1 MKNRKYFTIPTVFTA
16 FNLFCGFSAIV
27 LTSAGKYVD
36 AVWLIILAALFD
48 AFDGKIARASGKS
61 SDFGLQ
67 MDSLGDVV
75 SSGLAPSLLVYQVHL
90 KVLGPVGLILAF
102 LPLLFAAFRLAR
114 FNVLTLQ
121 DGKSDDYL
129 GLPAPMGAITLSSIV
144 LMYLETHWHFL
155 LPFLVAMV
163 PLVGWLMAG
172 TLRYDGFPRFSIK
185 EKGKNRIKLLIML
198 TALVLLPFFSHYVVF
213 TFTMFYLVSGFIKTL
228 IALNHSEESEVELFP
243 EKVE

>member
-1 MKNRKYFTIPTVFTA
+1 M
-16 FNLFCGFSAIV
+16 
-27 LTSAGKYVD
+27 LTTAGKYVD
-36 AVWLIILAALFD
+36 AVWLIILAAVFD
-48 AFDGKIARASGKS
+48 AFDGKIARASGNS

-67 MDSLGDVV
+67 MDSLSDVV
-75 SSGLAPSLLVYQVHL
+75 SSGLAPSLLVYEVHL
-90 KVLGPVGLILAF
+90 RAMGPVGLVLAF

-144 LMYLETHWHFL
+144 LMYLQTRWHFM

-163 PLVGWLMAG
+163 PIVGWLMAS
-172 TLRYDGFPRFSIK
+172 TLRYEGFPHFSIK
-185 EKGKNRIKLLIML
+185 EKGKNRFKLLIMVA
-198 TALVLLPFFSHYVVF
+198 ALALLPFYSHFVVF
-213 TFTMFYLVSGFIKTL
+213 SFMMIYIVSGFIKTL
-228 IALNHSEESEVELFP
+228 IALNSTDDSEIDLFA

>member
-1 MKNRKYFTIPTVFTA
+1 M
-16 FNLFCGFSAIV
+16 

-36 AVWLIILAALFD
+36 AVWLIILAAVFD

-61 SDFGLQ
+61 SNFGLQ
-67 MDSLGDVV
+67 MDSLSDVV
-75 SSGLAPSLLVYQVHL
+75 SSGLAPSLLVYEVHL
-90 KVLGPVGLILAF
+90 RSMGPVGLVLAF

-121 DGKSDDYL
+121 DGKSEDYL

-144 LMYLETHWHFL
+144 LMYLETNWHFL

-163 PLVGWLMAG
+163 PLVGWLMAS
-172 TLRYDGFPRFSIK
+172 TLRYEGMPSFSIK
-185 EKGKNRIKLLIML
+185 EKGKNRYKLFTMVV
-198 TALVLLPFFSHYVVF
+198 ALVLLLFYSHFVVF
-213 TFTMFYLVSGFIKTL
+213 TFMMVYIISGFIKTL
-228 IALNHSEESEVELFP
+228 IALNRSEDSEIDLFA